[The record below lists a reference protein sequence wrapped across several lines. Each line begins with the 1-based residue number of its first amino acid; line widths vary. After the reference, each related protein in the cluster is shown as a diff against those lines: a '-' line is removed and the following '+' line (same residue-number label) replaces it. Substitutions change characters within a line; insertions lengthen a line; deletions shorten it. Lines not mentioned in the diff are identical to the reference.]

1 MSKNHVWAWLACVC
15 LLLAIRTGAKGQTAP
30 VQTKAIAGGIAA
42 QMTSKP
48 QELEMKIHRP
58 ARVKKLPAGLSAPLY
73 GVLRVGPLA
82 EQTHFAAVIDA
93 PENGGVPRLWV
104 DANANGDLTDDPP
117 VVWTKSTYPNFDGTP
132 LDFYRGSVTLQVRY
146 PGGIVPLRL
155 SLLRYD
161 VRDPNRTGFRNT
173 LLYIADY
180 ARETDIQLGSES
192 YHALIYDT
200 FTTGDFRGDP
210 LLPASGVALYMDV
223 NHNGAYDTRG
233 EQFDAL
239 KPFNIKGVTYELA
252 NMSADGRTFDVVV
265 SKTTVKEEPPPP
277 DLRVGKIVPAFVS
290 RRLDGQTASFPADYK
305 GRLVMLYF
313 WASTCPFCHD
323 ELPFVRDVYQ
333 KFHPQ
338 GLDIL
343 GVSLDIDKLDIPLP
357 DYLSQSHIDWPQ
369 IYDGKSYAGD
379 LAYLYYVTSTPTPY
393 LVDGDTGK
401 ILAAGSDLR
410 GAQLAPTLQ
419 KALSARKTN

>member
-1 MSKNHVWAWLACVC
+1 MRSRNHSWAWLACVG
-15 LLLAIRTGAKGQTAP
+15 LLLTAGATSQAAP
-30 VQTKAIAGGIAA
+30 VQTKAVAEGMAA
-42 QMTSKP
+42 KMTGRP
-48 QELEMKIHRP
+48 HELEMKIHRP
-58 ARVKKLPAGLSAPLY
+58 ARVTRLPAGVSAPLY
-73 GVLRVGPLA
+73 GVLRLGPLG
-82 EQTHFAAVIDA
+82 EQTYFAAVIDA
-93 PENGGVPRLWV
+93 PENGGVPRLWI

-117 VVWTKSTYPNFDGTP
+117 ITWTKSTYPKFDGTP
-132 LDFYRGSVTLQVRY
+132 LDLYKGVVTLQVRY
-146 PGGIVPLRL
+146 PGGIIPMRL

-161 VRDPNRTGFRNT
+161 VRDPNRTGYRNT

-180 ARETDIQLGSES
+180 AREADIQLGGES

-200 FTTGDFRGDP
+200 FATGDYRSDP
-210 LLPASGVALYMDV
+210 NLVASGVSLYLDV

-252 NMSADGRTFDVVV
+252 NMSADGKQFEVVV
-265 SKTTVKEEPPPP
+265 SKMTVKEEPPPP
-277 DLRVGKIVPAFVS
+277 DLRVGKIVPAFTS
-290 RRLDGQTASFPADYK
+290 RRMDGQTASFPTDYK

-313 WASTCPFCHD
+313 WASTCAFCQT
-323 ELPFVRDVYQ
+323 ELPFVRAAYQ

-343 GVSLDIDKLDIPLP
+343 GVSLDVDKLDVPLP
-357 DYLSQSHIDWPQ
+357 DYLAQSHMDWPQ
-369 IYDGKSYAGD
+369 IYDGKAYAGD
-379 LAYLYYVTSTPTPY
+379 LVTLYYVTSTPTPY

-401 ILAAGSDLR
+401 ILAAGNDLR

-419 KALSARKTN
+419 KALNAKKTN